1 MAAPFDSLQVDTRGP
16 DSGPLNPFESSFA
29 LFRALRDEIMNLK
42 AEVEELKNSNNTRI
56 EKIENDLEG
65 TRSSLTKRCDQLD
78 TAHQDEKV
86 SRNMRFDRIG
96 AVVEELRKVKRAR
109 LDQLDAQMKAEMNLR
124 FEQNQALDQK
134 IRTEAAALRTVL
146 DKQSL
151 DFGEHRQKA
160 SVDQASDRNRHDEL
174 RQDLEKLAALLS
186 DSSLTRDPFNQ
197 LGYRHMQPG
206 GPHTPLGT
214 TAHGSSLPPL
224 MANSARVTP
233 MNKNRSTFDATMSPH
248 SVSNQ
253 MNSKSHAD
261 AR

>member
-1 MAAPFDSLQVDTRGP
+1 MAANMTVDSRGP
-16 DSGPLNPFESSFA
+16 DAGPLNPFESSFA

-42 AEVEELKNSNNTRI
+42 AEVEELRNNHSTRFDRV
-56 EKIENDLEG
+56 ENELEAA
-65 TRSSLTKRCDQLD
+65 RSSLSKRCDQLD
-78 TAHQDEKV
+78 QAHQDEKV
-86 SRNMRFDRIG
+86 SRNMRFDRMG

-134 IRTEAAALRTVL
+134 IRSEAQQLRTML
-146 DKQSL
+146 EKQQV

-160 SVDQASDRNRHDEL
+160 ATDQASDRNRYDEL

-206 GPHTPLGT
+206 GPHTPLGA
-214 TAHGSSLPPL
+214 TAHGNSLPPL
-224 MANSARVTP
+224 MATSARVTP
-233 MNKNRSTFDATMSPH
+233 LGKTRGTFDSTLSPH
-248 SVSNQ
+248 SFSAQ
-253 MNSKSHAD
+253 K
-261 AR
+261 